1 VQAAAPVDYTAVDT
15 PASAQ
20 ATVELRNV
28 VKSFVD
34 RKRGRETVALSD
46 VSMTI
51 GKSEF
56 ACILGP
62 SGCGKSTILNLVAGF
77 EQPNS
82 GAVLIDGRPIAAPDR
97 SRGMV
102 FQQPLLFPWLN
113 VIDNITF
120 GPRMAGAPPA
130 QYAAQAARYVQLMGL
145 TGFEKHYPYELS
157 GGMQQRVALAR
168 AWISEPELF
177 LMDEPFGALDA
188 QTRLMMQELLLRV
201 WERSRTTVLFVTHDI
216 DEALFLADRIFIM
229 TARPGR
235 IKESLAVDFVRPRN
249 YETIIFEQQY
259 ITLKQRILQVI
270 RGETLQAMKLE
281 VEVE

>member
-1 VQAAAPVDYTAVDT
+1 VVDHTFKGSPAA
-15 PASAQ
+15 AQ

-28 VKSFVD
+28 GKTFID
-34 RKRGRETVALSD
+34 RKRGRETVALAD

-51 GKSEF
+51 DKSEF

-82 GAVLIDGRPIAAPDR
+82 GSVLVDGRAIAAPDR

-120 GPRMAGAPPA
+120 GPRMAGAPA
-130 QYAAQAARYVQLMGL
+130 EQYAAQAARYVQLMGL

-201 WERSRTTVLFVTHDI
+201 WERSRTTVMFVTHDI

-235 IKESLAVDFVRPRN
+235 IKENLVVDFARPRN

-259 ITLKQRILQVI
+259 ITLKQRILQAI
-270 RGETLQAMKLE
+270 RGETLLAMKLE

>member
-1 VQAAAPVDYTAVDT
+1 VHATADVDYAIKGEPD
-15 PASAQ
+15 AAQ

-28 VKSFVD
+28 GKTFID
-34 RKRGRETVALSD
+34 RKRGRETVALAD

-51 GKSEF
+51 DKSEF

-77 EQPNS
+77 EQPNG
-82 GAVLIDGRPIAAPDR
+82 GAVLIDGRQITAPDR

-120 GPRMAGAPPA
+120 GPRMAGAPA
-130 QYAAQAARYVQLMGL
+130 EQYAAQAARYVQLMGL

-201 WERSRTTVLFVTHDI
+201 WERSRTTVMFVTHDI

-235 IKESLAVDFVRPRN
+235 IKENLVVDFARPRN

-259 ITLKQRILQVI
+259 ITLKQRILQAI
-270 RGETLQAMKLE
+270 RGETLLAMKLE
-281 VEVE
+281 VE

>member
-1 VQAAAPVDYTAVDT
+1 VQAAADVDYAIKGE
-15 PASAQ
+15 PAAAQ

-28 VKSFVD
+28 GKTFID
-34 RKRGRETVALSD
+34 RKRGRETVALAD

-51 GKSEF
+51 DKSEF

-77 EQPNS
+77 EQPNG
-82 GAVLIDGRPIAAPDR
+82 GAVLIDGRRIVAPDR

-120 GPRMAGAPPA
+120 GPRMAGAPA
-130 QYAAQAARYVQLMGL
+130 EQYAAQAARYVQLMGL

-201 WERSRTTVLFVTHDI
+201 WERSRTTVMFVTHDI

-235 IKESLAVDFVRPRN
+235 IKENLVVDFARPRN

-259 ITLKQRILQVI
+259 IMLKQRILQAI

-281 VEVE
+281 VE

>member
-1 VQAAAPVDYTAVDT
+1 VQAAADVDYAVKDTAAT
-15 PASAQ
+15 AQ
-20 ATVELRNV
+20 ATVGLRNV
-28 VKSFVD
+28 GKTFID
-34 RKRGRETVALSD
+34 RKRGRETVALAD

-51 GKSEF
+51 EKSEF

-62 SGCGKSTILNLVAGF
+62 SGCGKSTILSLVAGF

-82 GAVLIDGRPIAAPDR
+82 GSVFVDGRPIAAPDR

-120 GPRMAGAPPA
+120 GPRMAGAPA
-130 QYAAQAARYVQLMGL
+130 EQYAAQAARYVQLMGL

-201 WERSRTTVLFVTHDI
+201 WERSRTTVMFVTHDI

-235 IKESLAVDFVRPRN
+235 IKENLVVDFARPRN

-259 ITLKQRILQVI
+259 ITLKQRILQAI
-270 RGETLQAMKLE
+270 RGETLLAMKLE
-281 VEVE
+281 VE

>member
-1 VQAAAPVDYTAVDT
+1 MDDAV
-15 PASAQ
+15 PAAQ

-28 VKSFVD
+28 GKTFID
-34 RKRGRETVALSD
+34 RKRGRETVALAD

-51 GKSEF
+51 DKSEF

-77 EQPNS
+77 EQSNS

-120 GPRMAGAPPA
+120 GPRMAGAPDG

-177 LMDEPFGALDA
+177 LMDEPFGALVA
-188 QTRLMMQELLLRV
+188 QTRLLMLELLLRV
-201 WERSRTTVLFVTHDI
+201 WERSRTTVMFVTHDI

-229 TARPGR
+229 TASPGR
-235 IKESLAVDFVRPRN
+235 IKENLVVDFARPRN
-249 YETIIFEQQY
+249 YETIIFDERY
-259 ITLKQRILQVI
+259 ITLKQRVLQVI
-270 RGETLQAMKLE
+270 RGETLLAMKLE
-281 VEVE
+281 VE

>member
-1 VQAAAPVDYTAVDT
+1 MHGAAAVDYEIGETTGTV
-15 PASAQ
+15 Q

-28 VKSFVD
+28 GKSFVD
-34 RKRGRETVALSD
+34 RKRGRETVAIAD
-46 VSMTI
+46 VSMSI

-82 GAVLIDGRPIAAPDR
+82 GAVMVDARPVSAPDR

-120 GPRMAGAPPA
+120 GPRMAGAPA
-130 QYAAQAARYVQLMGL
+130 EQYAAQAARYVQLMGL

-216 DEALFLADRIFIM
+216 DEALFLADRIFLM

-235 IKESLAVDFVRPRN
+235 IKESLAVNFARPRN

-259 ITLKQRILQVI
+259 ITLKQRILHVI
-270 RGETLQAMKLE
+270 RGETLHAMKLE
-281 VEVE
+281 VE

>member
-1 VQAAAPVDYTAVDT
+1 MDDAAPAT
-15 PASAQ
+15 Q

-28 VKSFVD
+28 GKTFID
-34 RKRGRETVALSD
+34 RKRGRETVALTD

-77 EQPNS
+77 EQSNS

-97 SRGMV
+97 SRGML

-113 VIDNITF
+113 IIDNITF
-120 GPRMAGAPPA
+120 GPRMAGAPA
-130 QYAAQAARYVQLMGL
+130 EQYTAQAARYVQLMGL

-201 WERSRTTVLFVTHDI
+201 WERSRTTVMFVTHDI

-235 IKESLAVDFVRPRN
+235 IKENLVVDFARPRN
-249 YETIIFEQQY
+249 YETIIFDERY
-259 ITLKQRILQVI
+259 ITLKQRVLQVI
-270 RGETLQAMKLE
+270 RGETLLAMKLE
-281 VEVE
+281 VE

>member
-1 VQAAAPVDYTAVDT
+1 VQAAADVDYAIKDA
-15 PASAQ
+15 PAAAQ

-28 VKSFVD
+28 GKTFID
-34 RKRGRETVALSD
+34 RKRGRETVALAD

-51 GKSEF
+51 DKSEF

-77 EQPNS
+77 EQANS
-82 GAVLIDGRPIAAPDR
+82 GSVFVDGRAIAAPDR

-120 GPRMAGAPPA
+120 GPRMAGAPA
-130 QYAAQAARYVQLMGL
+130 EQYAAQAARYVQLMGL
-145 TGFEKHYPYELS
+145 IGFEKHYPYELS

-201 WERSRTTVLFVTHDI
+201 WERSRTTVMFVTHDI

-235 IKESLAVDFVRPRN
+235 IKENLVVDFARPRN

-259 ITLKQRILQVI
+259 ITLKQRILQAI
-270 RGETLQAMKLE
+270 RGETLLAMKLE
-281 VEVE
+281 VE

>member
-1 VQAAAPVDYTAVDT
+1 MQAAAPVDYTVEDT
-15 PASAQ
+15 PAAAQ
-20 ATVELRNV
+20 ATVELRTV
-28 VKSFVD
+28 GKTFVD

-120 GPRMAGAPPA
+120 GPRMAGAPA
-130 QYAAQAARYVQLMGL
+130 EQYVAQAARYVQLMGL

-201 WERSRTTVLFVTHDI
+201 WERSRTTVMFVTHDI

-235 IKESLAVDFVRPRN
+235 IKESLAVDFARPRN

-270 RGETLQAMKLE
+270 RGETLLAMKLE
-281 VEVE
+281 VE

>member
-1 VQAAAPVDYTAVDT
+1 MGKT
-15 PASAQ
+15 
-20 ATVELRNV
+20 
-28 VKSFVD
+28 FID

-82 GAVLIDGRPIAAPDR
+82 GAVLVDGRPIAAPDR

-120 GPRMAGAPPA
+120 GPRMAGAPA
-130 QYAAQAARYVQLMGL
+130 EQYAAQAARYVQLMGL

-235 IKESLAVDFVRPRN
+235 IKESLAVDFARPRN

-281 VEVE
+281 VE

>member
-1 VQAAAPVDYTAVDT
+1 MQSAASVDYTLDHT
-15 PASAQ
+15 PAVTQ

-28 VKSFVD
+28 GKTFID
-34 RKRGRETVALSD
+34 RKRGRETVALAN

-62 SGCGKSTILNLVAGF
+62 SGCGKSTILNLVAAF

-82 GAVLIDGRPIAAPDR
+82 GAVLVDGRPIAAPDR

-120 GPRMAGAPPA
+120 GPRMAGAPA
-130 QYAAQAARYVQLMGL
+130 DQYAAQAARYVQLMGL
-145 TGFEKHYPYELS
+145 SGFEKHYPYELS

-201 WERSRTTVLFVTHDI
+201 WERSRTTVMFVTHDI

-235 IKESLAVDFVRPRN
+235 IKENLVVDFVRPRN

-259 ITLKQRILQVI
+259 ITLKQRILQAI

-281 VEVE
+281 VE

>member
-1 VQAAAPVDYTAVDT
+1 LQTAAVIDHTLNDSPTT
-15 PASAQ
+15 AQ

-28 VKSFVD
+28 SKSFID
-34 RKRGRETVALSD
+34 RKRGRETVALAD

-56 ACILGP
+56 ACVLGP

-82 GAVLIDGRPIAAPDR
+82 GSVLIDGRTIAAPDR

-120 GPRMAGAPPA
+120 GPRMAGAPA
-130 QYAAQAARYVQLMGL
+130 EQYAAQAARYVQLMGL

-201 WERSRTTVLFVTHDI
+201 WERSRTTVIFVTHDI

-235 IKESLAVDFVRPRN
+235 IKENLVVDFARPRN

-281 VEVE
+281 VE

>member
-1 VQAAAPVDYTAVDT
+1 MHAAAAVDPT
-15 PASAQ
+15 AKDIPAAAQ

-28 VKSFVD
+28 GKTFID

-51 GKSEF
+51 DKSEF

-77 EQPNS
+77 EQPNA
-82 GAVLIDGRPIAAPDR
+82 GAVLIDGHPITAPDR

-113 VIDNITF
+113 IVDNITF
-120 GPRMAGAPPA
+120 GPRMAGAPA
-130 QYAAQAARYVQLMGL
+130 EQYAAQAARYVQLMGL

-235 IKESLAVDFVRPRN
+235 IKENLAVDFKRPRN

>member
-1 VQAAAPVDYTAVDT
+1 MQAAAAVDYTLKDS
-15 PASAQ
+15 PAAAQ
-20 ATVELRNV
+20 ATVELRSV
-28 VKSFVD
+28 GKTFID
-34 RKRGRETVALSD
+34 RKRGRETVALAD

-77 EQPNS
+77 EQSNS

-120 GPRMAGAPPA
+120 GPRMAGAPA
-130 QYAAQAARYVQLMGL
+130 DQYAAQAARFVQLMGL

-201 WERSRTTVLFVTHDI
+201 WERSRTTVMFVTHDI

-235 IKESLAVDFVRPRN
+235 IKENLVVDFARPRD
-249 YETIIFEQQY
+249 YETIIFDERY
-259 ITLKQRILQVI
+259 ITLKQRVLHVI
-270 RGETLQAMKLE
+270 RGETLLAMKLE
-281 VEVE
+281 VE

>member
-1 VQAAAPVDYTAVDT
+1 MHAAAAVDPT
-15 PASAQ
+15 SRDAPAAAQ
-20 ATVELRNV
+20 ATVELRKV
-28 VKSFVD
+28 GKTFID

-51 GKSEF
+51 DKSEF

-82 GAVLIDGRPIAAPDR
+82 GAVLIDGHPITAPDR

-113 VIDNITF
+113 IVDNITF
-120 GPRMAGAPPA
+120 GPRMAGAPA
-130 QYAAQAARYVQLMGL
+130 EQYAAQAARYVQLMGL

-235 IKESLAVDFVRPRN
+235 IKENLAVDFKRPRN

>member
-1 VQAAAPVDYTAVDT
+1 MDDAVAAT
-15 PASAQ
+15 Q
-20 ATVELRNV
+20 ATVALRNV
-28 VKSFVD
+28 SKSFID
-34 RKRGRETVALSD
+34 RKRGRETIALAD
-46 VSMTI
+46 VTMEI

-77 EQPNS
+77 EQPRS
-82 GAVLIDGRPIAAPDR
+82 GAVLIDNRPITAPDR

-120 GPRMAGAPPA
+120 GPRMAGAPAA
-130 QYAAQAARYVQLMGL
+130 QYAEQATRYVQLMGL

-188 QTRLMMQELLLRV
+188 QTRLMMQELLLGV
-201 WERSRTTVLFVTHDI
+201 WERSRTTVMFVTHDI

-235 IKESLAVDFVRPRN
+235 IKENFVVDFTRPRN
-249 YETIIFEQQY
+249 YETIIFDERY
-259 ITLKQRILQVI
+259 ITLKQRVLQVI
-270 RGETLQAMKLE
+270 RAETLLAMKLE
-281 VEVE
+281 VE

>member
-1 VQAAAPVDYTAVDT
+1 MHAAPAVDHT
-15 PASAQ
+15 SKDAPAAAQ

-28 VKSFVD
+28 GKTFID
-34 RKRGRETVALSD
+34 RKRGRETVALSN

-51 GKSEF
+51 DKSEF

-77 EQPNS
+77 DQPNS
-82 GAVLIDGRPIAAPDR
+82 GAVLIDGHAIAAPDR

-113 VIDNITF
+113 IIDNITF
-120 GPRMAGAPPA
+120 GPRMAGAPA
-130 QYAAQAARYVQLMGL
+130 EQYAAQAARYVQLMGL

-235 IKESLAVDFVRPRN
+235 IKENLAVDFKRPRN

-270 RGETLQAMKLE
+270 RGETLLAMKLE
-281 VEVE
+281 VE

>member
-1 VQAAAPVDYTAVDT
+1 MDDAV
-15 PASAQ
+15 PATQ
-20 ATVELRNV
+20 ATVALRNV
-28 VKSFVD
+28 SKSFVD
-34 RKRGRETVALSD
+34 RKRGRETIALSD
-46 VSMTI
+46 VTMEI
-51 GKSEF
+51 AKSDF
-56 ACILGP
+56 VCILGP

-77 EQPNS
+77 EQPSS
-82 GAVLIDGRPIAAPDR
+82 GAVLIDNRPITAPDR

-113 VIDNITF
+113 IIDNITF
-120 GPRMAGAPPA
+120 GPRMAGAPA
-130 QYAAQAARYVQLMGL
+130 KQYAAQAERYVQLMGL

-201 WERSRTTVLFVTHDI
+201 WERSRTTVMFVTHDI

-235 IKESLAVDFVRPRN
+235 IKEHLVVDFERPRN
-249 YETIIFEQQY
+249 YETIIFDERY
-259 ITLKQRILQVI
+259 IKLKQRVLQVI
-270 RGETLQAMKLE
+270 RGETLLAMKLE
-281 VEVE
+281 VE

>member
-1 VQAAAPVDYTAVDT
+1 MQAAAPVDYAMNIT
-15 PASAQ
+15 PPAAQ

-28 VKSFVD
+28 GKTFID
-34 RKRGRETVALSD
+34 RKRGRETVALAD

-120 GPRMAGAPPA
+120 GPRMAGAPPD
-130 QYAAQAARYVQLMGL
+130 QYAKQAERYVQLMGL

-235 IKESLAVDFVRPRN
+235 IKESLAVDFARPRN

-281 VEVE
+281 VE

>member
-1 VQAAAPVDYTAVDT
+1 VQTAATIDHRENDSPTA
-15 PASAQ
+15 AQ

-28 VKSFVD
+28 SKSFID
-34 RKRGRETVALSD
+34 RKRGRETVALAD

-56 ACILGP
+56 TCVLGP

-82 GAVLIDGRPIAAPDR
+82 GSVLIDGRTTAAPDR

-120 GPRMAGAPPA
+120 GPRMAGAPA
-130 QYAAQAARYVQLMGL
+130 EQYAAQATRYVQLMGL

-201 WERSRTTVLFVTHDI
+201 WERSRTTVMFVTHDI

-235 IKESLAVDFVRPRN
+235 IKENLVVDFARPRN

-259 ITLKQRILQVI
+259 ITLKQRILQAI

-281 VEVE
+281 VE

>member
-1 VQAAAPVDYTAVDT
+1 VQAAADVDYAIKGE
-15 PASAQ
+15 PAAAQ

-28 VKSFVD
+28 GKTFID
-34 RKRGRETVALSD
+34 RKRGRETVALAD

-51 GKSEF
+51 DKSEF

-77 EQPNS
+77 EQPN
-82 GAVLIDGRPIAAPDR
+82 GGTVLIDGRRITAPDR

-120 GPRMAGAPPA
+120 GPRMAGAPA
-130 QYAAQAARYVQLMGL
+130 EQYAAQAARYVQLMGL

-201 WERSRTTVLFVTHDI
+201 WERSRTTVMFVTHDI

-235 IKESLAVDFVRPRN
+235 IKENLVVDFARPRN

-259 ITLKQRILQVI
+259 ITLKQRILQAI
-270 RGETLQAMKLE
+270 RGETLLAMKLE
-281 VEVE
+281 VE

>member
-1 VQAAAPVDYTAVDT
+1 MQAAADVDYAIKDA
-15 PASAQ
+15 PAAAQ

-28 VKSFVD
+28 GKTFID
-34 RKRGRETVALSD
+34 RKRGRETVALAD

-51 GKSEF
+51 DKSEF

-77 EQPNS
+77 EQANS
-82 GAVLIDGRPIAAPDR
+82 GSVFVDGRAIAAPDR

-120 GPRMAGAPPA
+120 GPRMAGAPA
-130 QYAAQAARYVQLMGL
+130 EQYAAQAARYVQLMGL

-201 WERSRTTVLFVTHDI
+201 WERSRTTVMFVTHDI

-235 IKESLAVDFVRPRN
+235 IKENLVVDFARPRN

-259 ITLKQRILQVI
+259 ITLKQRILQAI
-270 RGETLQAMKLE
+270 RGETLLAMKLE
-281 VEVE
+281 VE

>member
-1 VQAAAPVDYTAVDT
+1 MQAAAPVDYTMKDT
-15 PASAQ
+15 SPAAQ

-28 VKSFVD
+28 GKTFID
-34 RKRGRETVALSD
+34 RKRGRETVALAD

-82 GAVLIDGRPIAAPDR
+82 GAVLVDGRPIAAPDR

-120 GPRMAGAPPA
+120 GPRMAGAPA
-130 QYAAQAARYVQLMGL
+130 EQYAAQAARYVQLMGL

-235 IKESLAVDFVRPRN
+235 IKESLAVDFARPRN

-281 VEVE
+281 VE

>member
-1 VQAAAPVDYTAVDT
+1 MQATADVDYAIKDA
-15 PASAQ
+15 PAAAQ

-28 VKSFVD
+28 GKTFID
-34 RKRGRETVALSD
+34 RKRGRETVALAD

-51 GKSEF
+51 DKSEF

-77 EQPNS
+77 EQPNG
-82 GAVLIDGRPIAAPDR
+82 GAVLIDGRPITAPDR

-120 GPRMAGAPPA
+120 GPRMAGAPA
-130 QYAAQAARYVQLMGL
+130 EQYAAQAARYVQLMGL

-201 WERSRTTVLFVTHDI
+201 WERSRTTVMFVTHDI

-235 IKESLAVDFVRPRN
+235 IKENLVVDFARPRN

-259 ITLKQRILQVI
+259 ITLKQRILQAI

-281 VEVE
+281 VE

>member
-1 VQAAAPVDYTAVDT
+1 MC
-15 PASAQ
+15 S
-20 ATVELRNV
+20 
-28 VKSFVD
+28 
-34 RKRGRETVALSD
+34 
-46 VSMTI
+46 
-51 GKSEF
+51 
-56 ACILGP
+56 C
-62 SGCGKSTILNLVAGF
+62 
-77 EQPNS
+77 
-82 GAVLIDGRPIAAPDR
+82 
-97 SRGMV
+97 
-102 FQQPLLFPWLN
+102 
-113 VIDNITF
+113 
-120 GPRMAGAPPA
+120 
-130 QYAAQAARYVQLMGL
+130 MGL

-201 WERSRTTVLFVTHDI
+201 WERSRTTVMFVTHDI

-235 IKESLAVDFVRPRN
+235 IKENLVVDFARPRN

-259 ITLKQRILQVI
+259 ITLKQRILQAI

>member
-1 VQAAAPVDYTAVDT
+1 VQVAAAADYAINDAPTA
-15 PASAQ
+15 AQ
-20 ATVELRNV
+20 ARVELRNV
-28 VKSFVD
+28 GKTFID
-34 RKRGRETVALSD
+34 RKRGRETVALAD

-51 GKSEF
+51 DKSEF
-56 ACILGP
+56 ACVLGP

-120 GPRMAGAPPA
+120 GPRMAGAPA
-130 QYAAQAARYVQLMGL
+130 EQYTAQAARYVQLMGL
-145 TGFEKHYPYELS
+145 SGFEKHYPYELS

-201 WERSRTTVLFVTHDI
+201 WERSRTTVMFVTHDI

-235 IKESLAVDFVRPRN
+235 IKENLVVDFARPRN

-259 ITLKQRILQVI
+259 ITLKQRILHAI
-270 RGETLQAMKLE
+270 RGETLQAMTLE
-281 VEVE
+281 VE